1 MSGLDETRRR
11 YAEEI
16 RAESKI
22 KSEALVEAFA
32 RVHREHFLGPGPW
45 KVVWPEAGG
54 DQGYQI
60 TEATP
65 AQLYQNVLVAIDAAR
80 GLNNGLPSS
89 LALWLDALELRP
101 GDRVYHV
108 GCGVGYYT
116 AIIAEVVLPAPSDG
130 ACGHVVAI
138 EIDAELAERAR
149 ENLAGYVGVEVHQ
162 GDGATFDPGEC
173 DVIFVN
179 AGATRPQPLW
189 LDRLSA
195 KGRLMVPLTVTQS
208 GVPEGGGMLKVWRQ
222 GAGYGASFISMV
234 YIFPCLGSRDEDHNR
249 RLQKAFARS
258 NSETVRSLRRDSHTE
273 NQTCWLHGADFCIST
288 AAPPDRLKTT

>member
-1 MSGLDETRRR
+1 MSALEETRRR

-32 RVHREHFLGPGPW
+32 RVPREHFLGPGPW
-45 KVVWPEAGG
+45 KVVRPEAGS
-54 DQGYQI
+54 DQGYQN
-60 TEATP
+60 TEAAP

-89 LALWLDALELRP
+89 LALWLDALELQP

-116 AIIAEVVLPAPSDG
+116 AIIAEVVCPAPPDG
-130 ACGHVVAI
+130 NPGHVVAI
-138 EIDAELAERAR
+138 EIDAELAARAR
-149 ENLAGYVGVEVHQ
+149 ENLAGYSGVEVHH

-179 AGATRPQPLW
+179 AGATRPQPVW

-195 KGRLMVPLTVTQS
+195 KGRLLVPLTVTQS
-208 GVPEGGGMLKVWRQ
+208 GAPEGGGMLKVWRE
-222 GAGYGASFISMV
+222 GAGYAARFVSMV
-234 YIFPCLGSRDEDHNR
+234 YIFPCLGSRDEEDNR

-258 NSETVRSLRRDSHTE
+258 NFAAVRSLRRDAHAE
-273 NQTCWLHGADFCIST
+273 NATCWLHGADFCISM
-288 AAPPDRLKTT
+288 AAPPER